1 MAAKSSWHRYLTKLR
16 HCHSAYTS
24 RTRHESRA
32 HLAKA
37 AKLDVERTTRKDDVH
52 VESSKRRRRRRQK
65 AAAQRADGRRGA
77 GVERR
82 AAAADARTA
91 LHGGAQAQLTSP
103 PGRSQLG
110 ARKLVDDR
118 NAQQLSAALGSIA
131 RPFALRAR
139 AKCGGGGGGGTLKIL
154 TAPAG
159 RHRSAAAPRRPL
171 PPRSRRPDARNIP
184 AESFLPTALLGR
196 RRSAGRAGSYLSWR
210 RRVQKARPGSPLSLP
225 APAI

>member
-16 HCHSAYTS
+16 HCHAAYTS
-24 RTRHESRA
+24 RTRRESRA

-118 NAQQLSAALGSIA
+118 SAAALGGSRLD
-131 RPFALRAR
+131 RPPVRAACPSEMR
-139 AKCGGGGGGGTLKIL
+139 RRRRRHSKDTHG
-154 TAPAG
+154 AG
-159 RHRSAAAPRRPL
+159 RPAPLGGCPAPPAASPLAAPRRP
-171 PPRSRRPDARNIP
+171 
-184 AESFLPTALLGR
+184 
-196 RRSAGRAGSYLSWR
+196 
-210 RRVQKARPGSPLSLP
+210 
-225 APAI
+225 

>member
-16 HCHSAYTS
+16 HCHPAYTS

-82 AAAADARTA
+82 AAAAADARTA

-118 NAQQLSAALGSIA
+118 SAAALGGSRLD
-131 RPFALRAR
+131 RPPVRAACPSEMR
-139 AKCGGGGGGGTLKIL
+139 RRRRRRHSKDTHG
-154 TAPAG
+154 AG
-159 RHRSAAAPRRPL
+159 RPAPLGGCPAPPAASPLAAPRRP
-171 PPRSRRPDARNIP
+171 
-184 AESFLPTALLGR
+184 
-196 RRSAGRAGSYLSWR
+196 
-210 RRVQKARPGSPLSLP
+210 
-225 APAI
+225 